1 MLFHQLLSN
10 MIEKSGDAAKV
21 VIGHTLLNNKSNE
34 VKNSTYYHRGVG
46 RSSIGGNSGGSPTA
60 RKRSARSAETT
71 VMRRSFISLCN
82 GMWIL

>member
-1 MLFHQLLSN
+1 MFFHQLLSN

-46 RSSIGGNSGGSPTA
+46 RSGIGGNSGGSTTA
-60 RKRSARSAETT
+60 RKRLARGGETT
-71 VMRRSFISLCN
+71 GMSRSFISVCN
-82 GMWIL
+82 GM